1 VVEMEQ
7 LMLGRYIETKES
19 LFRHSRMDPKKLL
32 VQSILNIRVRRVG
45 IGMSLSLL
53 DFKSEETLPMLT

>member
-1 VVEMEQ
+1 MEQ

-19 LFRHSRMDPKKLL
+19 LVRHSRMDPKKGL

-45 IGMSLSLL
+45 IDMSLSPFH
-53 DFKSEETLPMLT
+53 FKSEETLPMLT